1 MQRGATPVGD
11 ERALVSFRRVRYQYI
26 FGFTANKAWWP
37 SVAARR
43 AGTIHPRRAYQLHT
57 RSLRYSCTLAT
68 PREAPVIH
76 VSNLTKYYGDYA
88 AIHDVSFD
96 VPRGQIVGFLGP
108 NGAGKS
114 TTMRIL
120 AGYQTATSGR
130 ATIDGLDVFWQPVE
144 VRRRI
149 GYMPENC
156 PLYHEMR
163 VHEYLH
169 FRAGIKGL
177 HGGRRRERIDY
188 VVKRCWLSDVRR
200 QLIGTLSKGY
210 RQRVGLADAL
220 LADPPVLILD
230 EPTAGL
236 DPAQIRETRKLIREL
251 GREHTIL
258 LSTHILSEVEMTC
271 DQVII
276 IHRGHVAASG
286 PLREL
291 ERSAGAETV
300 ITAEVE
306 GECEL
311 APVKNLQGALRV
323 EKESVTDGT
332 RLRIATGDVAE
343 TTRRLYALSVAQ
355 GWSLRE
361 LKPQRQTLEDLFV
374 RITGAEDAEKQ
385 AV

>member
-1 MQRGATPVGD
+1 
-11 ERALVSFRRVRYQYI
+11 
-26 FGFTANKAWWP
+26 
-37 SVAARR
+37 
-43 AGTIHPRRAYQLHT
+43 
-57 RSLRYSCTLAT
+57 
-68 PREAPVIH
+68 VIH
-76 VSNLTKYYGDYA
+76 VSNLTKFYGDYA
-88 AIHDVSFD
+88 AISDVSFD

-114 TTMRIL
+114 TTMRVL

-130 ATIDGLDVFWQPVE
+130 ATIDGLDVFWQPVD

-156 PLYHEMR
+156 PLYQEMR

-169 FRAGIKGL
+169 FRGGIKGL
-177 HGGRRRERIDY
+177 HGRRRRERIDY
-188 VVKRCWLSDVRR
+188 VVKRCWLADVRR

-258 LSTHILSEVEMTC
+258 LSTHILPEVEMTC

-276 IHRGHVAASG
+276 IHRGRIAASG
-286 PLREL
+286 SLSEL
-291 ERSAGAETV
+291 EQSAGAETV
-300 ITAEVE
+300 LTAEVA
-306 GECEL
+306 GDCDL
-311 APVKNLQGALRV
+311 GPVQNLEGALGV
-323 EKESVTDGT
+323 EKEAVADGLRLHITTTD
-332 RLRIATGDVAE
+332 AAE
-343 TTRRLYALSVAQ
+343 TSRRLCALSVTQ
-355 GWSLRE
+355 GWALRE
-361 LKPQRQTLEDLFV
+361 LRPRRRTLEDLFV
-374 RITGAEDAEKQ
+374 RITGAEEDKQ
-385 AV
+385 AVAG